1 MAIHEADLNWPAAEF
16 DEIEVKDR
24 LAVLDRMARYS
35 WAIDAGNLQ
44 DYLACFTSDAVLR
57 HPLRD
62 GSPGEFRGHQG
73 ISDFIGKGFSERSAQ
88 TYAHQHH
95 FSAVLMKP
103 DGADI
108 RVKAHAT
115 IFRHEFQRQYWP
127 SCPSFRMGSWYATF
141 GGAEGGWK
149 IREIDV
155 RMWTDSVFGI
165 GTAYLDRGPGMPG
178 LRG

>member
-1 MAIHEADLNWPAAEF
+1 MAVQEAELNWPAVEF
-16 DEIEVKDR
+16 DEVEISDR

-35 WAIDAGNLQ
+35 WAIDAGNLS
-44 DYLACFTSDAVLR
+44 DYLACFTEDAVLR

-62 GSPGEFRGHQG
+62 GRPGEFRGHQG
-73 ISDFIGKGFSERSAQ
+73 IADFIGNGFAARDSQS
-88 TYAHQHH
+88 YAHQHH

-103 DGADI
+103 EDADI

-127 SCPSFRMGSWYATF
+127 KGPSFRMGSWYATF
-141 GGAEGGWK
+141 ARAERGWK
-149 IREIDV
+149 IKEIDV

-165 GTAYLDRGPGMPG
+165 GTAYLNRGAGMPG
-178 LRG
+178 VRE

>member
-1 MAIHEADLNWPAAEF
+1 MAVQEADPNWPAVEF
-16 DEIEVKDR
+16 DEVGIADR

-35 WAIDAGNLQ
+35 WAIDAGNLE
-44 DYLACFTSDAVLR
+44 DYLSCFTEDAVLR
-57 HPLRD
+57 HPRRD
-62 GSPGEFRGHQG
+62 GTPGAFHGRQG
-73 ISDFIGKGFSERSAQ
+73 IAEFIGRGFAERSQQ

-103 DGADI
+103 QAADI

-127 SCPSFRMGSWYATF
+127 KGPSFRMGSWYATF
-141 GGAEGGWK
+141 AQDGPGWK
-149 IREIDV
+149 ISEIDV

-165 GTAYLDRGPGMPG
+165 GTAYLDRMTGMPG
-178 LRG
+178 VRE